1 MKALFVT
8 HSFPR
13 FEGDAAGSFILSLA
27 EALSHQ
33 GVEVRVL
40 APGAPN
46 LSDAATINGIPVRR
60 FRYAPR
66 SHETLAYRGTMAED
80 VSRSITGKFVLASFI
95 IAETAALRSETAKWK
110 PDVLHAHWWF
120 PNGLAA
126 ARVARQSGVPLI
138 TTSHGTDLR
147 LLKANPA
154 ARPLARYVF
163 RRSARVTCV
172 SQWLAQQASEFSLS
186 APIVAP
192 MPVATSQFA
201 PSDDRDENR
210 IAFIGRLSAQKG
222 IEAAIRAVA
231 RMRRS
236 VVLDVIGDGPDR
248 AALTELANQLGLSER
263 VLWLGHVPHTSVPA
277 LLARASALVAPF
289 TEEGLGLVAVE
300 AQLCETPPVAFRS
313 GGLTDIVEDEVT
325 GLLVPPGDVD
335 ALAAGLERIV
345 SNPTLRARLGAA
357 GRAAALARFT
367 PQAVAKQY
375 SHIYNEAIS
384 DRADSRAN

>member
-1 MKALFVT
+1 
-8 HSFPR
+8 
-13 FEGDAAGSFILSLA
+13 
-27 EALSHQ
+27 
-33 GVEVRVL
+33 
-40 APGAPN
+40 
-46 LSDAATINGIPVRR
+46 
-60 FRYAPR
+60 
-66 SHETLAYRGTMAED
+66 MAED

-110 PDVLHAHWWF
+110 PDVIHAHWWF

-126 ARVARQSGVPLI
+126 ARVSRLSGVPLV

-147 LLKANPA
+147 LLQANAA

-172 SQWLAQQASEFSLS
+172 SQWLAQQASEYSRS

-192 MPVATSQFA
+192 MPVATSRFA

-210 IAFIGRLSAQKG
+210 IVFIGRLSAQKG

-236 VVLDVIGDGPDR
+236 VVLDIVGDGPDR
-248 AALTELANQLGLSER
+248 PALQELVEQLGISER

-313 GGLTDIVEDEVT
+313 GGLTDIVDDEVT
-325 GLLVPPGDVD
+325 GLLVAPGDVN
-335 ALAAGLERIV
+335 ALAAALERIV
-345 SNPTLRARLGAA
+345 SDPTLRERLGAA

-367 PQAVAKQY
+367 PQAVAEQY
-375 SHIYNEAIS
+375 SHIYTEAIN
-384 DRADSRAN
+384 DRAGSNAN

>member
-1 MKALFVT
+1 M
-8 HSFPR
+8 
-13 FEGDAAGSFILSLA
+13 
-27 EALSHQ
+27 
-33 GVEVRVL
+33 RVL
-40 APGAPN
+40 APAAPDLN
-46 LSDAATINGIPVRR
+46 PTATINGIPVRR

-66 SHETLAYRGTMAED
+66 SRETLAYRGTMAED
-80 VSRSITGKFVLASFI
+80 VSRSIAGKFVLASFI
-95 IAETAALRSETAKWK
+95 IAETAALRAETAEWK
-110 PDVLHAHWWF
+110 PDVIHAHWWF

-126 ARVARQSGVPLI
+126 ARVARQSGVPLV

-147 LLKANPA
+147 LLGANAA

-172 SQWLAQQASEFSLS
+172 SQWLARQAAEFSTT

-192 MPVATSQFA
+192 MPVATLQFA

-210 IAFIGRLSAQKG
+210 IVFIGRLSAQKG
-222 IEAAIRAVA
+222 IETAIRAVA
-231 RMRRS
+231 LMRRS
-236 VVLDVIGDGPDR
+236 VVLDVVGDGPDR
-248 AALTELANQLGLSER
+248 AALTELASRLGISER

-313 GGLTDIVEDEVT
+313 GGLTDIVEDEIT

-335 ALAAGLERIV
+335 ALAAALERIV
-345 SNPTLRARLGAA
+345 SNPTLRARLGVA

-367 PQAVAKQY
+367 PQAVAEQY
-375 SHIYNEAIS
+375 SRIYTDAIN
-384 DRADSRAN
+384 DRGRSRAI

>member
-1 MKALFVT
+1 MKVLFVT

-27 EALSHQ
+27 EALSQQ

-40 APGAPN
+40 APAAAN
-46 LSDAATINGIPVRR
+46 LSATAAINGIPVRR

-66 SHETLAYRGTMAED
+66 SRETLAYRGTMAED
-80 VSRSITGKFVLASFI
+80 VSRSIAGKFVLASFI
-95 IAETAALRSETAKWK
+95 IAETAALRAETAEWK

-126 ARVARQSGVPLI
+126 ARVARHSGIPLV

-147 LLKANPA
+147 LLKANA
-154 ARPLARYVF
+154 VARPLARYVF
-163 RRSARVTCV
+163 RRSAQVTCV
-172 SQWLAQQASEFSLS
+172 SQWLARQAAEYSTV

-210 IAFIGRLSAQKG
+210 IVFIGRLSAQKG
-222 IEAAIRAVA
+222 IESAIRAVA
-231 RMRRS
+231 LMRRS

-248 AALTELANQLGLSER
+248 AALTALANQLGIAER

-277 LLARASALVAPF
+277 LLSRASALVAPF

-313 GGLTDIVEDEVT
+313 GGLTDIVEDEVS

-345 SNPTLRARLGAA
+345 SNPTLRGRLGVA

-367 PQAVAKQY
+367 PQAVAEQY
-375 SHIYNEAIS
+375 SQIYTDAIN
-384 DRADSRAN
+384 DRGTRRAI